1 MWYKG
6 RESERAV
13 TGTLGANTLSDQQTH
28 LRKTVTKTEREQ
40 TVAPFQVQHFY
51 LCVPPIKNS

>member
-6 RESERAV
+6 RESARAV
-13 TGTLGANTLSDQQTH
+13 TSTLGANRLSDQQTL

-51 LCVPPIKNS
+51 LCVPPTKNS